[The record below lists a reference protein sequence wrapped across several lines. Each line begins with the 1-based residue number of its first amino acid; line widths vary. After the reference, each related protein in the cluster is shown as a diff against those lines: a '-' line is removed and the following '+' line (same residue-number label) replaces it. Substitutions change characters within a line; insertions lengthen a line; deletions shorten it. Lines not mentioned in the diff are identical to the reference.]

1 MTNYTIDSI
10 IVFRKGNEVKKYK
23 KEKGGKRVE
32 NKKYSSKKIKEL
44 GEVID
49 ALTKLGLKIG
59 TLIAIIKMVIESI
72 N

>member
-1 MTNYTIDSI
+1 MAKKN
-10 IVFRKGNEVKKYK
+10 IVV
-23 KEKGGKRVE
+23 
-32 NKKYSSKKIKEL
+32 KKIKEL
-44 GEVID
+44 GQVID

>member
-1 MTNYTIDSI
+1 MDKKN
-10 IVFRKGNEVKKYK
+10 IVVKKI
-23 KEKGGKRVE
+23 E
-32 NKKYSSKKIKEL
+32 EL
-44 GEVID
+44 GQVID